1 MIIKKQFVLISAIVF
16 LAVAAAVLPALSN
29 SARTFYSFELRVPD
43 EVVAQPGTEVTVD
56 GGVLVTGMYW
66 MHDFD
71 IKIDGLPY
79 EYTITPAHLE
89 DVRILRDWNPVD
101 GVFRVPEN
109 FTLKIKLP
117 ANASGAHIVS
127 INGTEH
133 RSFRQ
138 VSNSTYFVL
147 KVGAA
152 AQNATQNATQ
162 THQLGISD
170 ILVPEM
176 IKEFEPFTMSFKID
190 NNVPVKTAA
199 IVSLQIPKD
208 WQADATSKTFSV
220 EAGDSTIGSFRIV
233 PTTSAGTISLF
244 VEYPLKDKVINFT
257 KVGPYL
263 VPGEKVKPST
273 TTTNPS
279 VEQPSAGGFLGIIGG
294 AFSALSGFVGSALGS
309 VGTQYDSYLT
319 PITIGIIVILVI
331 VIIWLLGGIFKIVQ
345 SGDRGEPEKMK
356 SQIDVT
362 SGELKTV

>member
-1 MIIKKQFVLISAIVF
+1 MRVKKSLLLVSAVVF
-16 LAVAAAVLPALSN
+16 LAIGALVLPTLSN

-66 MHDFD
+66 LHDFD

-89 DVRILRDWNPVD
+89 DVRILREWNPVD

-109 FTLKIKLP
+109 FTLEIKLP
-117 ANASGAHIVS
+117 ADASGVHIVS

-133 RSFRQ
+133 RSWRQ

-147 KVGAA
+147 KVGTAVL
-152 AQNATQNATQ
+152 NATQ
-162 THQLGISD
+162 TPQLGISD

-190 NNVPVKTAA
+190 NNAPVKTAA
-199 IVSLQIPKD
+199 IVSLQMPKD
-208 WQADATSKTFSV
+208 WQADAASKTFSV
-220 EAGDSTIGSFRIV
+220 NAGDSTIGSFRIV

-244 VEYPLKDKVINFT
+244 VEYALKDKVINFT

-273 TTTNPS
+273 TTAKPS
-279 VEQPSAGGFLGIIGG
+279 VEQPSAGGSLGIIGG
-294 AFSALSGFVGSALGS
+294 AFSALSSFVGSALGS
-309 VGTQYDSYLT
+309 AGVQFDSWLT

-331 VIIWLLGGIFKIVQ
+331 VIVWLLGGIFKIVQ
-345 SGDRGEPEKMK
+345 SGGRGEPESIK
-356 SQIDVT
+356 QADV
-362 SGELKTV
+362 SGAELKTV

>member
-16 LAVAAAVLPALSN
+16 LAVGAALLPALSN

-66 MHDFD
+66 LHDFD
-71 IKIDGLPY
+71 IKIVGLPY
-79 EYTITPAHLE
+79 EYTIAPAHWE

-117 ANASGAHIVS
+117 ADASGVHIVS

-133 RSFRQ
+133 RSWRQ

-152 AQNATQNATQ
+152 AQNATQAP
-162 THQLGISD
+162 QLGISD

-190 NNVPVKTAA
+190 NNMPVKTAA

-208 WQADATSKTFSV
+208 WQADATSKTFSI
-220 EAGDSTIGSFRIV
+220 EASDSTIGSFRIV

-244 VEYPLKDKVINFT
+244 VEYALKDKVINFT

-263 VPGEKVKPST
+263 VPGEKAKPST
-273 TTTNPS
+273 TTPS
-279 VEQPSAGGFLGIIGG
+279 AEQPSAGIIGG
-294 AFSALSGFVGSALGS
+294 AFSAFASFVSGALGS
-309 VGTQYDSYLT
+309 AGTQYDSYLT

-331 VIIWLLGGIFKIVQ
+331 VIVWLLGGIFKIVQ

-356 SQIDVT
+356 SQADV
-362 SGELKTV
+362 SPAELKNV

>member
-16 LAVAAAVLPALSN
+16 LAVAAAVLPALSI
-29 SARTFYSFELRVPD
+29 SARTFYSFELLVPD

-79 EYTITPAHLE
+79 EYNITPAHWE

-117 ANASGAHIVS
+117 ADASGAHIVS

-152 AQNATQNATQ
+152 VLNATQAP
-162 THQLGISD
+162 QLAISD
-170 ILVPEM
+170 ILLPEM

-199 IVSLQIPKD
+199 IVSLHMPED

-244 VEYPLKDKVINFT
+244 VEYPLKDKMMNFT

-273 TTTNPS
+273 TTTEPS
-279 VEQPSAGGFLGIIGG
+279 AEQPSAGGLGIIGG
-294 AFSALSGFVGSALGS
+294 AFSALGSFVSGALGS

-319 PITIGIIVILVI
+319 PITIGIIVVLVI
-331 VIIWLLGGIFKIVQ
+331 VIVWLLGGIFKIVQ
-345 SGDRGEPEKMK
+345 SGERVKPEKMK
-356 SQIDVT
+356 SQADV
-362 SGELKTV
+362 SPVELKNV